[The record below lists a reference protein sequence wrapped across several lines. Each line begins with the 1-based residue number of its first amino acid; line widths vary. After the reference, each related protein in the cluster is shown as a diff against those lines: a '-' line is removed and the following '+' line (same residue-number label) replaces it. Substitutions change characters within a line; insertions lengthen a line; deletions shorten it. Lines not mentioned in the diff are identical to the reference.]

1 MHVPLLLYKY
11 YRNVSFQYYA
21 INCYYSMLN
30 ELMATHEE
38 VTSAQSEKL
47 KVMIRYKSKLLEFI
61 IPVTQEREEIT
72 VKKTNR

>member
-1 MHVPLLLYKY
+1 
-11 YRNVSFQYYA
+11 
-21 INCYYSMLN
+21 MLN